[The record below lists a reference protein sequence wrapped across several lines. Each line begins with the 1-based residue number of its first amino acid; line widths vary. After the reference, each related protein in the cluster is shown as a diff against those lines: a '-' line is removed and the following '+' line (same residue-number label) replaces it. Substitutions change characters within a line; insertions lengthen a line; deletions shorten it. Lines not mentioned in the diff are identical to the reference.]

1 MPDLRQ
7 ELERIEHAIRKL
19 KIAYEL
25 YFCGTEKL
33 PPIKQREELDRL
45 VRKYSG
51 MNFPNTGDRFYFNT
65 VQNRYHSYAELW
77 NKQMRMRE
85 EGRVTVG
92 RRVDTSGVARPLQ
105 STPSLAR
112 TVTAP
117 AAGKRRVSRPSRE
130 GAVRLSPDR
139 LEDASLRSLYNSFT
153 QARAQVGQAG
163 KTPGYERFRDQ
174 IQSQLQALK
183 KQGKTGP
190 VEFKVS
196 IQDRKVS
203 LKARPSR

>member
-1 MPDLRQ
+1 MTDLRQ
-7 ELERIEHAIRKL
+7 KLEQIEHAIRKL

-25 YFCGTEKL
+25 YFCGTEKI

-85 EGRVTVG
+85 EGRLTVG
-92 RRVDTSGVARPLQ
+92 RRVDTDGVARASQ
-105 STPSLAR
+105 AAASLAGAA
-112 TVTAP
+112 VPA
-117 AAGKRRVSRPSRE
+117 AAGKRRVSRPSQE

-139 LEDASLRSLYNSFT
+139 IEDASLRSLYNSFA
-153 QARAQVGQAG
+153 QARAQVGQAS

-174 IQSQLQALK
+174 IRSQLQTLK
-183 KQGKTGP
+183 KQGNTGP